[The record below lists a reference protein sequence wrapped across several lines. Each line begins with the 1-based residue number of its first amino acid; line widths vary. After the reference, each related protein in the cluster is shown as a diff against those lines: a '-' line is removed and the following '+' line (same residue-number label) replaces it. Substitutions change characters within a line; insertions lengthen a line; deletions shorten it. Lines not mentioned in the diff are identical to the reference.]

1 MEVFI
6 IVTVLWVFSVCLHEF
21 GHAWAAYAGGD
32 HTVKEKGYFTLNP
45 LRYTHPVYSLLLP
58 VVFIMM
64 GGIGLPGG
72 AVYIER
78 ERLRSR
84 GWDTWVSLA
93 GPAMTLWVILALS
106 LPFKFEW
113 VKNDPENIAAVSLG
127 FLLQLQ
133 VSALLLNLIPLP
145 PLDGFQAIAPWLP
158 KEMRQRLYAVSGY
171 GIFVIFLAL
180 SFIQPLNRFFW
191 ESVYSISGSLGVD
204 YDVARSG
211 YHAYR
216 FWNR

>member
-93 GPAMTLWVILALS
+93 GPAMTLWVTLALS
-106 LPFKFEW
+106 LPFKFGW
-113 VKNDPENIAAVSLG
+113 VKNDPENIAAVSLA

-133 VSALLLNLIPLP
+133 VSALLLNLIPIP

-158 KEMRQRLYAVSGY
+158 KDMRQSLYAASSY
-171 GIFVIFLAL
+171 GIFIIFLAL

-191 ESVYSISGSLGVD
+191 ELVYSISASLGVD
-204 YDVARSG
+204 YDV
-211 YHAYR
+211 
-216 FWNR
+216 